1 LILVAIQS
9 FADKSTR
16 VFFESGKASRAGW
29 ANVSAIARRKL
40 DMVHYASKLVDLKIP
55 PGNHLE
61 ALSEDLAGK
70 HSIRIN
76 VQWRIVFQWT
86 AAGPAQVEITDY
98 H

>member
-1 LILVAIQS
+1 MAIQS
-9 FADKSTR
+9 FADKGTR
-16 VFFESGKASRAGW
+16 VFFESGKASKVGW

-40 DMVHYASKLVDLKIP
+40 DMVHYASKLVDLKVP

-61 ALSEDLAGK
+61 ALSDDLAGK

-76 VQWRIVFQWT
+76 NQWRIVFQWT